1 MTPMQSDSLST
12 RDQILRLLR
21 TRGPQTASHLAQALG
36 LTLMGALRQL
46 HALTAEGLVKRGAQ
60 RQPKGRP
67 IFLYELTGAGFD
79 RFPRNYHALANQLL
93 DVVASTGGARKVDSL
108 FAGRMD
114 QLYAKFA
121 PRMAGKD
128 LAGRVAELAK
138 IQDETGYMATW
149 EKVKGGYL
157 LREQNCAIYRVACRF
172 QQACQYEIEL
182 FRRLLDANI
191 TRLDHQVKGD
201 LQCTYFVRE
210 RKVTAHIAPK
220 RASSSN
226 RKM

>member
-1 MTPMQSDSLST
+1 MNEALST
-12 RDQILRLLR
+12 RDQLLRLLR
-21 TRGPQTASHLAQALG
+21 TRGPQTAGHLAGALG
-36 LTLMGALRQL
+36 ITMMGAHRQLEALTL
-46 HALTAEGLVKRGAQ
+46 EGLVKRTSQ

-67 IFLYELTGAGFD
+67 TFLYELTGAGFD

-114 QLYAKFA
+114 QLYAQFA

-128 LAGRVAELAK
+128 LAGRVAELAR

-149 EKVKGGYL
+149 EKVEGGYV

-172 QQACQYEIEL
+172 NQACQYEIEL

-191 TRLDHQVKGD
+191 TRLDHQIKGD

-210 RKVTAHIAPK
+210 RKAAAK
-220 RASSSN
+220 KSSSRITPSASASR
-226 RKM
+226 RK